1 MSRAAW
7 SMLVFGIYLVV
18 LGVALIAVP
27 NAILSLFG
35 LPATSE
41 VYIRIVGV
49 LLFLL
54 AWYYILS
61 ARKEMTDFFRW
72 TVYARASIILFF
84 TAFVALDFVKPVL
97 ILFGVVDL
105 TAAIWT
111 GLALRF
117 PKRPGSENA

>member
-7 SMLVFGIYLVV
+7 SMIVFGIYLCG
-18 LGVALIAVP
+18 LAIALIVVP
-27 NAILSLFG
+27 NVILSLFT

-49 LLFLL
+49 LLLVL
-54 AWYYILS
+54 ALYYILS
-61 ARKEMTDFFRW
+61 ARKEMTDFFQW
-72 TVYARASIILFF
+72 TVYARASIIFFF
-84 TAFVALDFVKPVL
+84 TAFVLLDLVKPVL

-105 TAAIWT
+105 LAAVWT

-117 PKRPGSENA
+117 PKRSGSANA